1 MLIYIMSFDYH
12 KKNYK
17 VRRSPIEGGEKKKKK
32 DLNRDSKAHSQ

>member
-17 VRRSPIEGGEKKKKK
+17 VRRSPIEGGGKRLEQ
-32 DLNRDSKAHSQ
+32 DSKAHSQ

>member
-17 VRRSPIEGGEKKKKK
+17 VQRSPIEGGEKKKKRLEQGFK
-32 DLNRDSKAHSQ
+32 GS